1 MLEGCAELLVVAEA
15 GDGAEAIELAERHHP
30 DVAVVD
36 IGMKKMNG
44 IETTARLLR
53 RSPETAVLIL
63 TVYNDERYIAS
74 AAAAAPSSSIS
85 TRRGEPLELGLASVA
100 PAVCASRRSACPT
113 LNQETSNPRARHSPR
128 ILSRRRRAARRL
140 AANSI
145 SLGCRTAGRPR

>member
-1 MLEGCAELLVVAEA
+1 MPITILLVDDHKVFRDALRRMLEGCAELLVVAEA

-74 AAAAAPSSSIS
+74 AAAAGAPL
-85 TRRGEPLELGLASVA
+85 PL
-100 PAVCASRRSACPT
+100 
-113 LNQETSNPRARHSPR
+113 SPPGA
-128 ILSRRRRAARRL
+128 RRAARARAL
-140 AANSI
+140 PASP
-145 SLGCRTAGRPR
+145 LGTAWPSALPDARRARR